1 MESSP
6 SSAQDAESGALL
18 PIVRAIGMSTR
29 PSMIRSNTGLNLIF
43 PFSTVI
49 FKPSIKG
56 ILFLKIFGRKSS
68 LAVKK
73 KD

>member
-1 MESSP
+1 
-6 SSAQDAESGALL
+6 
-18 PIVRAIGMSTR
+18 
-29 PSMIRSNTGLNLIF
+29 MIRSNTGLNLIF